1 MAVVSRR
8 GNAKT
13 WQTLEGYAY
22 LAPALLIIGT
32 FYIFPIFFTLFVG
45 SHTWRIR
52 RGDFIGLDNFQEIF
66 GSFLWLGVLVLAVVA
81 IVIGVRLLRQGNVYR
96 LGTRTSLGAGSE
108 AGAGK
113 YGLLPARIVGAGLL
127 AGGISAV
134 ITGLPAIRELGDE
147 AMLDSLQ
154 VTVWYALGTVPVQLV
169 VGLLIAVLLDQR
181 FRGRQFFRAVY
192 LLPYIVPAVAAAAVF
207 ERLLGLR
214 PESLAN
220 QVVLI
225 FSDEPL
231 EWLRE
236 TRGILEM
243 LFGWGSGEAA
253 GRVAAY
259 WQDWARGP
267 SLALVS
273 IMFFN
278 HWVYSGYYAL
288 IFANGLSNIPRN
300 LYEAAEVD
308 GAPKRSVFFRI
319 VLPLVS
325 PSTYFLS
332 LLGLIGTFKAFDS
345 VYVLRNPAARG
356 AADPMSIYIFFTF
369 FRRQRFGYAAAL
381 ALVLFVIV
389 LGLTIVQRR
398 YMESRVFYG
407 D

>member
-66 GSFLWLGVLVLAVVA
+66 GSFLWLGALVLAVVA

-96 LGTRTSLGAGSE
+96 LGTRMSLGAGSE

-398 YMESRVFYG
+398 YMERRVFYG

>member
-66 GSFLWLGVLVLAVVA
+66 GSFLWLGALVLAVVA

-398 YMESRVFYG
+398 YMERRVFYG

>member
-1 MAVVSRR
+1 MWHMAVVSRR
-8 GNAKT
+8 RNAKF
-13 WQTLEGYAY
+13 WQTFEGYAY
-22 LAPALLIIGT
+22 LAPAVLVIGT
-32 FYIFPIFFTLFVG
+32 FYIFPIFFTLFVA
-45 SHTWRIR
+45 SHSWRIR
-52 RGDFIGLDNFQEIF
+52 RGDFVRLQNFREIF
-66 GSFLWLGVLVLAVVA
+66 GSFLWLGVLVVAVVA
-81 IVIGVRLLRQGNVYR
+81 IVVGVRLLRQGNVYR
-96 LGTRTSLGAGSE
+96 LGARSSLGA
-108 AGAGK
+108 AGLSPV
-113 YGLLPARIVGAGLL
+113 LLVGAGLL
-127 AGGISAV
+127 AGGLAAL
-134 ITGLPAIRELGDE
+134 ITGLPAIHELGDD

-154 VTVWYALGTVPVQLV
+154 VTVWYALGTVPVQLI

-181 FRGRQFFRAVY
+181 FRGKQFFRAVY

-220 QVVLI
+220 QIVLT

-231 EWLRE
+231 QWLRE
-236 TRGILEM
+236 TRGVFEM
-243 LFGWGSGEAA
+243 LFGWGNGESAQ
-253 GRVAAY
+253 RVAAY

-319 VLPLVS
+319 ILPLIS

-389 LGLTIVQRR
+389 LGLTVVQRR
-398 YMESRVFYG
+398 YMERRVFYG